1 MVITNQARSHRR
13 LAAFVDWIKPAP
25 DARDTI
31 REQAGVGWH
40 FGVRHPIQCFQ
51 LVTEKPRIENIHFN
65 FLLRLRVD
73 HILVVVLKFLAR
85 PLRRMSQQ
93 ITVFVH
99 RAPLNRHIGPQ
110 RG

>member
-1 MVITNQARSHRR
+1 MQARDRTRRADRFPLAGRKTREGEQFVASFPLTVGNCLVFQPPFADER
-13 LAAFVDWIKPAP
+13 LAF
-25 DARDTI
+25 R
-31 REQAGVGWH
+31 
-40 FGVRHPIQCFQ
+40 
-51 LVTEKPRIENIHFN
+51 FN

-99 RAPLNRHIGPQ
+99 RAPLNRHIGSQ

>member
-1 MVITNQARSHRR
+1 MPSVPTQAAQRERIEQGKLTVSPEYVVIFDLFADER
-13 LAAFVDWIKPAP
+13 LAF
-25 DARDTI
+25 R
-31 REQAGVGWH
+31 
-40 FGVRHPIQCFQ
+40 
-51 LVTEKPRIENIHFN
+51 FN

-85 PLRRMSQQ
+85 PLRRISQQ

>member
-1 MVITNQARSHRR
+1 MQACDRARHAHRFPLAGRKTREGEQFVANFLQTVGNGFVFQPPFADER
-13 LAAFVDWIKPAP
+13 LAF
-25 DARDTI
+25 R
-31 REQAGVGWH
+31 
-40 FGVRHPIQCFQ
+40 
-51 LVTEKPRIENIHFN
+51 FN

-99 RAPLNRHIGPQ
+99 RAPLNRHIGPK